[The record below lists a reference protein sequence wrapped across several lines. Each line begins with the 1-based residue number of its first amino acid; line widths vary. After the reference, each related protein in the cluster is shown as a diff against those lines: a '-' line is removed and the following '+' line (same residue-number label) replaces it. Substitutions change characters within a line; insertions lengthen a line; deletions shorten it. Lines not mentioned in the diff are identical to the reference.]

1 MENNNNNNNYNNKL
15 NRNSFDIFNKNHKI
29 FIEGHRGINKEKPEN
44 TKISFLKAIEYN
56 LDSIEL
62 DIWLSKDLIP
72 VIFHGGL
79 DGNLISD
86 FDVDGLII
94 NYDYEFLMGLKSK
107 KHNEKIPKLEEIF
120 QICKN
125 KIFINIEIKFIR
137 IGNKISILLSLIS
150 ILIKILFL
158 HN

>member
-1 MENNNNNNNYNNKL
+1 MENNNNNNNIKL
-15 NRNSFDIFNKNHKI
+15 NRNSFDIFTKNHKI

-72 VIFHGGL
+72 IIFHGGL

-94 NYDYEFLMGLKSK
+94 NYDYEFLKELKSK
-107 KHNEKIPKLEEIF
+107 KHNEKIPTLEEIF
-120 QICKN
+120 QLCKN
-125 KIFINIEIKFIR
+125 KIFINIEIKDNR
-137 IGNKISILLSLIS
+137 IEILFPILINLIS

-158 HN
+158 HI